1 MTKTGTFSSRLW
13 PFPKGHHGKNQ
24 RGIVFSFKELG
35 GQQTTI
41 TELWKSYVPL
51 LLQFKKKKEE
61 SAAMAT
67 SPKEDCKKR
76 TLFPFST
83 FGDKSTLPGVRR
95 PFWYR
100 VKDFLEQCAES
111 EDYKVHGMSI
121 WRTLLVHEK
130 SGVHIPLYTV
140 EELLVNN
147 STSERYCDRCR
158 ITGNFSFIFSLLK
171 SFSHS
176 FLWFSIWVSLN

>member
-1 MTKTGTFSSRLW
+1 MTKTGTFRSRLW

-41 TELWKSYVPL
+41 TELSKSYVPL
-51 LLQFKKKKEE
+51 LLQFKKKKRE

-67 SPKEDCKKR
+67 SPKEACN
-76 TLFPFST
+76 LFPFST
-83 FGDKSTLPGVRR
+83 FGDKSTLPGIRL
-95 PFWYR
+95 PFR
-100 VKDFLEQCAES
+100 KKVKRFLEQCTEA

-121 WRTLLVHEK
+121 SRTLLVHEK
-130 SGVHIPLYTV
+130 LGVHIPLYTV

-158 ITGNFSFIFSLLK
+158 ITGNLSSIFSLLR